1 LRQIPFSISIVYGS
15 RYFDESFVKITDL
28 PVLEQISF
36 VSSLMF
42 ISKSSP
48 LNLATLQGIVEL
60 HIFAF
65 VVLLKPVQ

>member
-1 LRQIPFSISIVYGS
+1 
-15 RYFDESFVKITDL
+15 VKITDL